1 MRPPCNIS
9 LLSLGVALA
18 VAACGGR
25 AGAPRSQAQNAVDP
39 SADLRPSDT
48 AKDVEARSED
58 QLVALELAV
67 NQLRPIVH
75 QCWAAA
81 AADDYQ
87 LRGEVT
93 LRLLWPVGKPGFPF
107 SKVPQVEIGTDT
119 TNDKTL
125 AACVIAV
132 VRAYPW
138 TATMRGAAFDL
149 PFAFAAPSGQYAVDR
164 RFVAIK
170 QGAVM
175 GIATLLDAKNSGS
188 RAATMVQVTL
198 PAKGDTGW
206 GMADRHEAWVVLTP
220 GNFVVGGHKQALGAG
235 DVVQVAPGEF
245 RRFVAE
251 QAASFA
257 VVLTPG
263 GIEGTLRAGAMPS
276 RTFARA
282 PKQEA
287 PLRHVRAADPD
298 TAPFEIA
305 ALRLPAGKKIEAHI
319 NAPGVTELLYLQQG
333 SGQLTVGK
341 VTQDIGPFHVVQ
353 IPAGESHA
361 FVATSEVQALQ
372 WLVAG
377 GAAK

>member
-1 MRPPCNIS
+1 M
-9 LLSLGVALA
+9 AFA
-18 VAACGGR
+18 AAACGSR
-25 AGAPRSQAQNAVDP
+25 PGAPRSQAQAAVDP

-67 NQLRPIVH
+67 NQLTPIVH
-75 QCWAAA
+75 QCWAAS

-87 LRGEVT
+87 LRGELV
-93 LRLLWPVGKPGFPF
+93 LQLVWPVGKPGYPF
-107 SKVPQVEIGTDT
+107 SKVPQVAIGADT
-119 TNDKTL
+119 TKDKTL
-125 AACVIAV
+125 SACIIAV

-149 PFAFAAPSGQYAVDR
+149 PFAFTAPTGQYAIDR
-164 RFVAIK
+164 RFVASK
-170 QGAVM
+170 RGAVM

-188 RAATMVQVTL
+188 RAATMVEVSL

-206 GMADRHEAWVVLTP
+206 GMADRHEAWVALTA
-220 GNFVVGGHKQALGAG
+220 GDFVVGGHKQVLGVG
-235 DVVQVAPGEF
+235 DVVLLAPGEF
-245 RRFVAE
+245 RRFVADK
-251 QAASFA
+251 AASFA

-282 PKQEA
+282 PKHET
-287 PLRHVRAADPD
+287 PIRHARAADPD
-298 TAPFEIA
+298 RAPFDIA
-305 ALRLPAGKKIEAHI
+305 ALRLPPGKKIESHV
-319 NAPGVTELLYLQQG
+319 NAPGVTELLYLQG
-333 SGQLTVGK
+333 GTGQLTIGK

-353 IPAGESHA
+353 IPAGVSHA

>member
-1 MRPPCNIS
+1 MRQPCNVS

-25 AGAPRSQAQNAVDP
+25 AGTPRSQAQTAVDP

-87 LRGEVT
+87 LRGELT
-93 LRLLWPVGKPGFPF
+93 LRLQWPIGKPGFPF
-107 SKVPQVEIGTDT
+107 SKVPEVDIGADT
-119 TNDKTL
+119 TKDKTL
-125 AACVIAV
+125 SACVMAV

-164 RFVAIK
+164 RFVGSK

-175 GIATLLDAKNSGS
+175 GIATLLDAKNSGQ
-188 RAATMVQVTL
+188 RAATMVEVTL
-198 PAKGDTGW
+198 DAKGDTGW
-206 GMADRHEAWVVLTP
+206 GMADRHEAWVALTP
-220 GNFVVGGHKQALGAG
+220 GQFVVGGHKRSLGAG
-235 DVVQVAPGEF
+235 DVVLLAPGEF
-245 RRFVAE
+245 RRFVADK
-251 QAASFA
+251 AASFA
-257 VVLTPG
+257 VVLAPG

-276 RTFARA
+276 RTFASA
-282 PKQEA
+282 PKKET
-287 PLRHVRAADPD
+287 PIRHVRVGDPD
-298 TAPFEIA
+298 HAPFDIA
-305 ALRLPAGKKIEAHI
+305 VLRLPAGKKIESHV

-333 SGQLTVGK
+333 TGQLTVGK

-353 IPAGESHA
+353 IPAGVSHA

-372 WLVAG
+372 WLVTG
-377 GAAK
+377 GVAK